1 MSGWICS
8 YRAIWEHPIFKG
20 DAERVGVW
28 DWMLK
33 TAAWKDTRFK
43 VGGKIITLKRGQ
55 LCVSQRQ
62 VSAET
67 GMTRQR
73 FRTLLSELE
82 VERAITQDATLG
94 RSIITIC
101 KYDIYQ
107 SKETTENQ
115 GSNPAATQQQPNKEQ
130 GNNSDYVG
138 REKSAPED
146 IRKILFD
153 RGISL
158 LTAAGDSDRTARSFL
173 GSLRQSYRDADII
186 DAIGKA
192 ERNGAVEPKGFLRGC
207 LRGAGKSGQA
217 HDGVVDYGHFGSGE
231 VVR

>member
-62 VSAET
+62 VCDET
-67 GMTRQR
+67 GMTHRR
-73 FRTLLSELE
+73 LRTFLDELTT
-82 VERAITQDATLG
+82 ERAITQDTTHG
-94 RSIITIC
+94 RTVITIC
-101 KYDIYQ
+101 KYDNYQ
-107 SKETTENQ
+107 SREAPADT
-115 GSNPAATQQQPNKEQ
+115 GSDTAATQQRHTKEQ

-158 LTAAGDSDRTARSFL
+158 LTAAGDSDRAARSFL

-192 ERNGAVEPKGFLRGC
+192 ERTSAVEPKGFIRGC
-207 LRGAGKSGQA
+207 LRGAGKSGQV